1 MPAKEIEKKAT
12 KSVKQSET
20 KTEKTAKNAPIKS
33 KESANDDWDKKEKSF
48 FSSLNFLNTN
58 YIFNKSSIQS

>member
-33 KESANDDWDKKEKSF
+33 KESANDDWENFWELRKRNH
-48 FSSLNFLNTN
+48 FSLLLTF
-58 YIFNKSSIQS
+58 